1 MEKIEDW
8 YPLIAKIARKYTK
21 MHPVEDSEE
30 YAECCLAFVRATA
43 GFDPS
48 KATWM
53 TYLYKSLENACW
65 SWRSHVD
72 KLKTLKHDFAKETKD
87 IFLAET
93 NEDIFHKAE
102 IDKYL
107 SVLDDRSAYI
117 LTEMAKGRTLKEV
130 GDELGLTRERI
141 RQIKNEAIKKIQR
154 KFGIVKGKS

>member
-1 MEKIEDW
+1 M
-8 YPLIAKIARKYTK
+8 
-21 MHPVEDSEE
+21 
-30 YAECCLAFVRATA
+30 A

-53 TYLYKSLENACW
+53 TYLYKSLENACRRW
-65 SWRSHVD
+65 HRSHVD
-72 KLKTLKHDFAKETKD
+72 KLKMATLKHDFAK
-87 IFLAET
+87 ET

-154 KFGIVKGKS
+154 KFGIVKGV